1 MTASINRPFSVYL
14 DAVRF
19 LAAVL
24 VYLWHSNQRF
34 LIESVLPA
42 SNFGHSS
49 VIVFFVLSGFVIAY
63 VTDTK
68 ESTLSTYAA
77 SRISRVFSVAI
88 PAIVITLVLDAIGRG
103 IDPEIYGGYPY
114 DRFLARIGGSLLMT
128 NEVWL
133 ISITSF
139 SNVPYWSICYEWWYY
154 VTFAMMVFL
163 PPRIGTFATTATML
177 IIGPKLILLAPIWW
191 MGVLLYRWRLP
202 LKLSVT
208 TSWAFVVISV
218 VGIVA
223 FHSFGIYP
231 MTGEWLQGVIGGDLH
246 RSLTFSKNFP
256 ADYLLGALVFLN
268 FAGMRNVAAA
278 AGGAL
283 MSIERPVRFLAS
295 YTFTLYLLHQPLFL
309 FWAAVVRGN
318 PEAPW
323 YWVGVTALTVL
334 SVGVVGSFT
343 ENRRHVLR
351 AWMLPF
357 FRRWESETST
367 TYSRGAEA
375 TGVAVAQPTAPPLG
389 ETQRGK

>member
-14 DAVRF
+14 DVVRF

-34 LIESVLPA
+34 LIESPLPA
-42 SNFGHSS
+42 SDFGHSS

-68 ESTLSTYAA
+68 ESTVATYAA

-88 PAIVITLVLDAIGRG
+88 PAIVITLVLDGIGRRL
-103 IDPEIYGGYPY
+103 DPEIYSGYPY
-114 DRFLARIGGSLLMT
+114 DQFLARIGGSLLMA
-128 NEVWL
+128 NELWL

-154 VTFAMMVFL
+154 VTFAMVVFL
-163 PPRIGTFATTATML
+163 PPRMGLLAATVMML
-177 IIGPKLILLAPIWW
+177 IIGPKLILLAPVWW

-202 LKLSVT
+202 LQLSVT

-218 VGIVA
+218 AGIVA
-223 FHSFGIYP
+223 FHRFGISH
-231 MTGEWLQGVIGGDLH
+231 MAGEWLKGVIGGDLH
-246 RSLTFSKNFP
+246 RSLTFSKDFP

-278 AGGAL
+278 GGGAL
-283 MSIERPVRFLAS
+283 ISIERPVRFLAS

-318 PEAPW
+318 PATPW
-323 YWVGVTALTVL
+323 YWAGVTALTAL

-343 ENRRHVLR
+343 ENRRHLLR
-351 AWMLPF
+351 AWMLPC
-357 FRRWESETST
+357 FRRWENETSSA
-367 TYSRGAEA
+367 YSRGTKA
-375 TGVAVAQPTAPPLG
+375 TGIAVTQPTAPRQG
-389 ETQRGK
+389 GTQRGQ